1 MPATRW
7 VDLAGQAIF
16 HTLVA
21 ALVIEA
27 LIRLWRVRDPRQ
39 RLAFRL
45 FVLCYPLLVL
55 PLVVLL
61 APERAGEDFR
71 EARALFSSQ
80 RWDDLRLA
88 GSGLRTWWVGA
99 FGGMG
104 LALFLMD
111 LVPLLLGRRGGP
123 PRGVPPVTPQG
134 RAAAVALQEV
144 ARSMGLKPPRLVFVE
159 DGGPVLFCAGAWTTS
174 LVVSRSAVDLLD
186 PRELRAALAHELAHL
201 DRLDPGVSW
210 LLMAGRAVMAPNP
223 AFQVVARAM
232 ARDAEWR
239 ADERAALATGDRL
252 ALASGLLK
260 LFRATEGRPASPG
273 RRNLPLAA
281 ALAEPIARARALDI
295 ETRCRRLLGP
305 APAPLPHGAA
315 RLLAAAACVSA
326 LLFFVV

>member
-1 MPATRW
+1 MPATIW

-27 LIRLWRVRDPRQ
+27 LVRLWRVRDPRQ

-55 PLVVLL
+55 PLLVLL
-61 APERAGEDFR
+61 APGRAGDDFR
-71 EARALFSSQ
+71 EGHALLSSR
-80 RWDDLRLA
+80 RWDDLRLL
-88 GSGLRTWWVGA
+88 GTGLRHWWVGA

-111 LVPLLLGRRGGP
+111 LVPLVAGRRGGL
-123 PRGVPPVTPQG
+123 PRGAPPVSTQG
-134 RAAAVALQEV
+134 LTAAAALEEV
-144 ARSMGLKPPRLVFVE
+144 ARSMGLRPPRLVFVE
-159 DGGPVLFCAGAWTTS
+159 GGGPLLFCAGARDTS
-174 LVVSRSAVDLLD
+174 LVVSRAAVDLLD
-186 PRELRAALAHELAHL
+186 RRELRAALAHELAHL

-210 LLMAGRAVMAPNP
+210 LLMAGRALMAVNP

-239 ADERAALATGDRL
+239 ADERAAIATGDRL

-260 LFRATEGRPASPG
+260 LFRATEGRPAAPG

-305 APAPLPHGAA
+305 APDPVPHGAL